1 MHSKPIIW
9 IVDTS
14 VFLNVLNVPGRNQD
28 REAVL
33 AQFKKRAVNKDW
45 FLLPFASIVETGNH
59 IAQLSGDNKFRFA
72 QHFEQEVRKTIE
84 GDSPWKPMDFP
95 EKTHVLS
102 WLTDFPQNS
111 AKGIGFADHSII
123 KQWERQCDLMPQ
135 YSVRIWAIDSDL
147 QGYSS

>member
-14 VFLNVLNVPGRNQD
+14 VFLNVLNVPGRNQQRD
-28 REAVL
+28 EVL
-33 AQFKKRAVNKDW
+33 QHFKKRVEGKDS

-59 IAQLSGDNKFRFA
+59 VAHLDGNNRFRFA
-72 QHFEQEVRKTIE
+72 QLFRDEVQKTIE
-84 GDSPWKPMDFP
+84 GSSPWKPMDFP
-95 EKTHVLS
+95 EKPHVLS
-102 WLTDFPQNS
+102 WLTDFPQNA

-123 KQWERQCDLMPQ
+123 KQWERQRDLSPQ
-135 YSVRIWAIDSDL
+135 YSVRIWSLDSHL